1 MEQASKEQTRWIFW
15 REIGFFYVL
24 LTVCW
29 LSFFPF
35 IFLAAAD
42 LFSDRPIAS
51 PAFEN
56 KPFFNNVLL
65 WLHVA
70 LALPAL
76 AIGPWLFITQ
86 FREKHLKWHRYLGQV
101 YIICCL
107 LSAVTSLP
115 LSLANLTGVLPRVG
129 FSSLAICWFMFTYTA
144 YRKAREKKFALH
156 RAWMMR
162 SYACTYAFVNVKIYA
177 FSDAFFGLG
186 TSRYFDQVMQSCVS
200 WTTNLMVVEVYL
212 AASTFTGSFA
222 GRKIFLRQLRQLPVK
237 MAGFLAAFATF
248 FLLSYYLFPMDQ

>member
-1 MEQASKEQTRWIFW
+1 MEQVSKEQKRWLFW
-15 REIGFFYVL
+15 RKIVFSYVL
-24 LTVCW
+24 LTACF
-29 LSFFPF
+29 LSLAPF
-35 IFLAAAD
+35 IFLATAD
-42 LFSDRPIAS
+42 LFSVMPIAA
-51 PAFEN
+51 PAFNN
-56 KPFFNNVLL
+56 KPYFNNVLL
-65 WLHVA
+65 WAHVA

-76 AIGPWLFITQ
+76 VIGPWLFIRQ
-86 FREKHLKWHRYLGQV
+86 FREEHLKWHRYLGQV

-115 LSLANLTGVLPRVG
+115 LALANVAGVLPRVG
-129 FSSLAICWFMFTYTA
+129 FSSLAICWFLFTYVA
-144 YRKAREKKFALH
+144 YRKAREKKFTLH

-162 SYACTYAFVNVKIYA
+162 SYACVYAFVNVKIYA
-177 FSDAFFGLG
+177 LSIYFLDLE
-186 TSRYFDQVMQSCVS
+186 TSRYFDQVLQSCFS

-237 MAGFLAAFATF
+237 MAGFLTAFGTF